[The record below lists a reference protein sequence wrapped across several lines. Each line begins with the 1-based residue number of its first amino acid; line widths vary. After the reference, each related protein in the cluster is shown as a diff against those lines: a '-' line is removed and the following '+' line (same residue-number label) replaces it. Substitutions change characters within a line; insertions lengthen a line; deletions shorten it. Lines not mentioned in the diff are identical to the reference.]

1 MNVRQHSIDK
11 MTDWMPNA
19 ASSYQSSRNYDL
31 DGKQTTS
38 RLSESIS
45 AGILREMDVIDCAKR
60 FNISMKNNKFIEE
73 VFWRVYFRGYFETHP
88 SVWTHYTKNLNSHFQ
103 KLPKYY
109 DIAVKGE
116 TEIECFNAW
125 INQLKET
132 GYLHNHTRMW
142 FASIWIFT
150 LDLPWELGADLFMRY
165 LNDADEASNT
175 LSWRWVAGLHTSK
188 KPYVARASNIFKYTQ
203 KYNPQNKLNPSPE
216 PIKEAIDHPFKPLEL
231 DQALPYSASLVMF
244 DNFLDIKQL
253 NLENCALENFYVYEH
268 LQETSRNIDREKAR
282 VRTEIVA
289 EISNKINLKPQF
301 FNEKSI
307 DCLFGQSLITN
318 YIFSGYFK
326 DQISP
331 LLNQIERNSNTTYLL
346 RNLDSLSWNFCKGG
360 YFKLKTKIQE
370 IIADLFE
377 PQLFAS

>member
-1 MNVRQHSIDK
+1 MTVRQHSIDK

-45 AGILREMDVIDCAKR
+45 AGILSEMDVIDSAKR
-60 FNISMKNNKFIEE
+60 FNISIKNNKFIEE
-73 VFWRVYFRGYFETHP
+73 IFWRVYFRGYFETHP
-88 SVWTHYTKNLNSHFQ
+88 SVWKHYTKNLNSHFQ

-109 DIAVKGE
+109 DITVKGE
-116 TEIECFNAW
+116 TELECFNAW

-132 GYLHNHTRMW
+132 GYLHNHSRMW

-150 LDLPWELGADLFMRY
+150 LGLPWELGADLFMRY

-216 PIKEAIDHPFKPLEL
+216 PIREAIDHAFKPLEL

-253 NLENCALENFYVYEH
+253 NLEDCALENFYVYEH
-268 LQETSRNIDREKAR
+268 SQETSRNIDREKAR
-282 VRTEIVA
+282 VRTEIVT

-301 FNEKSI
+301 FNVKSI
-307 DCLFGQSLITN
+307 DCLFGQSLVTN

-346 RNLDSLSWNFCKGG
+346 RDLDSLSWNFCKGG
-360 YFKLKTKIQE
+360 YFKLKTKILE
-370 IIADLFE
+370 ITADLFE

>member
-1 MNVRQHSIDK
+1 MTDRQHSIDK

-45 AGILREMDVIDCAKR
+45 AGILSEMDVIDCAKR

-73 VFWRVYFRGYFETHP
+73 IFWRVYFRGYFETHP
-88 SVWTHYTKNLNSHFQ
+88 SVWTHYIKNLDSHFQ

-109 DIAVKGE
+109 DIALRGE

-125 INQLKET
+125 VNQLKET

-216 PIKEAIDHPFKPLEL
+216 PVREAIDHLFKPLEL

-253 NLENCALENFYVYEH
+253 NLEDCALENFYVYEH
-268 LQETSRNIDREKAR
+268 SQETSRNIDREKAR

-289 EISNKINLKPQF
+289 EISSKINLKPQF
-301 FNEKSI
+301 FNEQSI
-307 DCLFGQSLITN
+307 DCLFGQSLVTN
-318 YIFSGYFK
+318 YIFQDTS
-326 DQISP
+326 
-331 LLNQIERNSNTTYLL
+331 
-346 RNLDSLSWNFCKGG
+346 
-360 YFKLKTKIQE
+360 KIKSV
-370 IIADLFE
+370 LY
-377 PQLFAS
+377 

>member
-1 MNVRQHSIDK
+1 MTDRQYSIDK

-45 AGILREMDVIDCAKR
+45 VGILSEMDVIDCAKR
-60 FNISMKNNKFIEE
+60 LNISMKNNKFIEE
-73 VFWRVYFRGYFETHP
+73 IFWRVYFRGYFETRP
-88 SVWTHYTKNLNSHFQ
+88 SVWTHYTKNLNSHFK
-103 KLPKYY
+103 KLPKDY
-109 DIAVKGE
+109 DIALRGE

-142 FASIWIFT
+142 FASIWTFT

-216 PIKEAIDHPFKPLEL
+216 PIREAIDHAFKPLEL

-268 LQETSRNIDREKAR
+268 SQETSRNIDREKAR
-282 VRTEIVA
+282 VRSEIVA
-289 EISNKINLKPQF
+289 EISSNINLKPQF
-301 FNEKSI
+301 FDEQSI
-307 DCLFGQSLITN
+307 DCLVGQSLVTN
-318 YIFSGYFK
+318 YIYSGYFK

-370 IIADLFE
+370 ITADLFE
-377 PQLFAS
+377 PQLFAP

>member
-1 MNVRQHSIDK
+1 MTVRQYSIDK

-45 AGILREMDVIDCAKR
+45 VGILSEMDVIDCAKR

-73 VFWRVYFRGYFETHP
+73 IFWRVYFRGYFETHP

-116 TEIECFNAW
+116 TELECFNAW

-132 GYLHNHTRMW
+132 GYLHNHSRMW

-216 PIKEAIDHPFKPLEL
+216 PIREAIDHAFKPLEL
-231 DQALPYSASLVMF
+231 DQTLPYSASLVMF

-268 LQETSRNIDREKAR
+268 SQETSRNIDREKAR

-370 IIADLFE
+370 ITADLFE

>member
-1 MNVRQHSIDK
+1 MTVRQHSIDK

-45 AGILREMDVIDCAKR
+45 AGILSEMDVIDCAKR

-73 VFWRVYFRGYFETHP
+73 IFWRVYFRGYFETHP
-88 SVWTHYTKNLNSHFQ
+88 SVWKYYTKNLNSHFQ

-109 DIAVKGE
+109 DIALRGK

-216 PIKEAIDHPFKPLEL
+216 PIREAIDHAFKPLEL

-253 NLENCALENFYVYEH
+253 SLENCALENFYVYEYS
-268 LQETSRNIDREKAR
+268 QETSRNIDREKAR

-301 FNEKSI
+301 FNEQSI
-307 DCLFGQSLITN
+307 DCLFGQSLVTN

-346 RNLDSLSWNFCKGG
+346 RDLDSLSWNFCKGG

-370 IIADLFE
+370 ITADLFE

>member
-1 MNVRQHSIDK
+1 MTVRQHSIDK
-11 MTDWMPNA
+11 MSDWMPNA

-45 AGILREMDVIDCAKR
+45 AGILSEMDVIDCAKR
-60 FNISMKNNKFIEE
+60 FNISMKNSKFIEE
-73 VFWRVYFRGYFETHP
+73 IFWRVYFRGYFETHP

-103 KLPKYY
+103 KLPNYY
-109 DIAVKGE
+109 DIAVKGN

-216 PIKEAIDHPFKPLEL
+216 PIREAIDHAFKPLEL

-253 NLENCALENFYVYEH
+253 NLEDCALENFYVFEH
-268 LQETSRNIDREKAR
+268 SQETSRNIDREKAR
-282 VRTEIVA
+282 VRSEIVA

-307 DCLFGQSLITN
+307 DCLFGQSLVTN

-346 RNLDSLSWNFCKGG
+346 RDLDSLSWNFCKGG

-370 IIADLFE
+370 ITAELFE

>member
-1 MNVRQHSIDK
+1 MTVRQHTIDK

-19 ASSYQSSRNYDL
+19 ASSYKSSRNYDL

-45 AGILREMDVIDCAKR
+45 AGILSEMDVIDCAKR

-73 VFWRVYFRGYFETHP
+73 IFWRVYFRGYFETHP
-88 SVWTHYTKNLNSHFQ
+88 SVWKHYTKNLNSHFQ

-109 DIAVKGE
+109 DNAVRGE

-125 INQLKET
+125 VNQLKET

-150 LDLPWELGADLFMRY
+150 LDLPWELGANLFMRY

-216 PIKEAIDHPFKPLEL
+216 PIREAIDHVFKPLEL

-253 NLENCALENFYVYEH
+253 HLESCALENFYVYEH
-268 LQETSRNIDREKAR
+268 SQETSRNIDREKAR
-282 VRTEIVA
+282 FRSEIVA

-301 FNEKSI
+301 FNEQSI

-346 RNLDSLSWNFCKGG
+346 RDLDSLSWNFCKGG

-370 IIADLFE
+370 ITADLFE

>member
-1 MNVRQHSIDK
+1 MTDRQYSIDK

-45 AGILREMDVIDCAKR
+45 VGILSEMDVIDCAKR
-60 FNISMKNNKFIEE
+60 LNISMKNNKFIEE
-73 VFWRVYFRGYFETHP
+73 IFWRVYFRGYFETRP

-109 DIAVKGE
+109 DIALRGE

-216 PIKEAIDHPFKPLEL
+216 PIREAIDHAFKPLEL

-268 LQETSRNIDREKAR
+268 SQETSRNIDREKAR
-282 VRTEIVA
+282 VRSEIVA

-307 DCLFGQSLITN
+307 DCLFGQSLVTN

-370 IIADLFE
+370 ITADLFE

>member
-1 MNVRQHSIDK
+1 MTDRRHSIDK

-45 AGILREMDVIDCAKR
+45 VGILSEMDVIDCAKR
-60 FNISMKNNKFIEE
+60 LNISMKNNKFIEE
-73 VFWRVYFRGYFETHP
+73 IFWRVYFRGYFETRP

-109 DIAVKGE
+109 DIALRGE

-216 PIKEAIDHPFKPLEL
+216 PVREAIDHAFKPLEL

-268 LQETSRNIDREKAR
+268 SQETSRNIDREKAR
-282 VRTEIVA
+282 VRSEIVA

-370 IIADLFE
+370 ITADLFQ

>member
-1 MNVRQHSIDK
+1 MTDRQHSIDK

-45 AGILREMDVIDCAKR
+45 AGILSEMDVIDCAKR

-73 VFWRVYFRGYFETHP
+73 IFWRVYFRGYFETHP
-88 SVWTHYTKNLNSHFQ
+88 SVWKYYIKNLDSHFQ

-109 DIAVKGE
+109 DIALRGE

-125 INQLKET
+125 VNQLKET

-203 KYNPQNKLNPSPE
+203 KYNPQNKLNSSPE
-216 PIKEAIDHPFKPLEL
+216 PVREAIDHLFKPLEL

-253 NLENCALENFYVYEH
+253 NLEDCALENFYVYEH
-268 LQETSRNIDREKAR
+268 SQETSRNIDREKAR
-282 VRTEIVA
+282 VRTDIVA

-301 FNEKSI
+301 FSEQSI
-307 DCLFGQSLITN
+307 DCLFGQSLVTN
-318 YIFSGYFK
+318 YILSGYFK

-331 LLNQIERNSNTTYLL
+331 LLIQIERNSNTTYLL

-370 IIADLFE
+370 ITADLFE

>member
-1 MNVRQHSIDK
+1 MTVRQHSIDK

-45 AGILREMDVIDCAKR
+45 AGILSEMDVIDCAKR

-73 VFWRVYFRGYFETHP
+73 IFWRVYFRGYFETHP

-116 TEIECFNAW
+116 TELECFNAW

-216 PIKEAIDHPFKPLEL
+216 PIREAIDHAFKPLEL

-253 NLENCALENFYVYEH
+253 SLENCALENFYVYEYS
-268 LQETSRNIDREKAR
+268 QETSRNIDRQKAR

-301 FNEKSI
+301 FNEQSI
-307 DCLFGQSLITN
+307 DCLFGQSLVTN

-346 RNLDSLSWNFCKGG
+346 RDLDSLSWNFCKGG

-370 IIADLFE
+370 ITADLFE

>member
-1 MNVRQHSIDK
+1 MTVRQHSIDK

-45 AGILREMDVIDCAKR
+45 AGILSEVDVIDCAKR

-73 VFWRVYFRGYFETHP
+73 IFWRVYFRGYFETHP

-116 TEIECFNAW
+116 TELECFNAW

-216 PIKEAIDHPFKPLEL
+216 PIREAIDHAFKPLEL

-253 NLENCALENFYVYEH
+253 NLEDCALENFYVYEH
-268 LQETSRNIDREKAR
+268 SQETSRNIDREKAR
-282 VRTEIVA
+282 VRSEIVA

-307 DCLFGQSLITN
+307 DCLFGQSLVTN
-318 YIFSGYFK
+318 YIYSGYFK

-346 RNLDSLSWNFCKGG
+346 RDLDSLSWNFCKGG
-360 YFKLKTKIQE
+360 YFKLKSKIKE
-370 IIADLFE
+370 ITADLFE

>member
-1 MNVRQHSIDK
+1 MTVRQHSIDK

-45 AGILREMDVIDCAKR
+45 AGILSEMDVIDCAKR
-60 FNISMKNNKFIEE
+60 FNISMKNNKFLEE
-73 VFWRVYFRGYFETHP
+73 IFWRIYFRGYFETHP

-188 KPYVARASNIFKYTQ
+188 KPYIARASNIFKYTQ

-216 PIKEAIDHPFKPLEL
+216 PIREAIDHAFKPLEL

-244 DNFLDIKQL
+244 DNFLDIQQL
-253 NLENCALENFYVYEH
+253 SLENCALENFYVYEH
-268 LQETSRNIDREKAR
+268 SQETSTNIDREKAR
-282 VRTEIVA
+282 VRTEIVD

-301 FNEKSI
+301 FNEQSI
-307 DCLFGQSLITN
+307 DCLFGQSLVTS

-331 LLNQIERNSNTTYLL
+331 LLIQIERNSNTTYLL

>member
-1 MNVRQHSIDK
+1 MTVRQHSIDK

-45 AGILREMDVIDCAKR
+45 AGILSEMDVIDCAKR

-73 VFWRVYFRGYFETHP
+73 IFWRVYFRGYFETHP

-109 DIAVKGE
+109 DIALRGK
-116 TEIECFNAW
+116 TEIECFNSW

-150 LDLPWELGADLFMRY
+150 FDLPWELGADLFMRY

-216 PIKEAIDHPFKPLEL
+216 PIREAIDHAFKPLEL

-253 NLENCALENFYVYEH
+253 SLENCALENFYVYEYS
-268 LQETSRNIDREKAR
+268 QETSRNIDREKAR

-307 DCLFGQSLITN
+307 DCLFGQSLTTN

-326 DQISP
+326 DKISP

-346 RNLDSLSWNFCKGG
+346 RDLDSLSWNFCKGG

-370 IIADLFE
+370 ITADLFE

>member
-1 MNVRQHSIDK
+1 MTVRQHSIDK

-45 AGILREMDVIDCAKR
+45 AGILSEMDVIDCAKR

-73 VFWRVYFRGYFETHP
+73 IFWRVYFRGYFETHP
-88 SVWTHYTKNLNSHFQ
+88 SVWKYYTKNLNSHFQ

-109 DIAVKGE
+109 DIALRGK
-116 TEIECFNAW
+116 TEIECFNSW

-216 PIKEAIDHPFKPLEL
+216 PIREAIDHAFKPLEL

-253 NLENCALENFYVYEH
+253 SLENCALENFYVYEYS
-268 LQETSRNIDREKAR
+268 QETSRNIDREKAR
-282 VRTEIVA
+282 VRSEIVA

-301 FNEKSI
+301 FNEQSI
-307 DCLFGQSLITN
+307 DCLFGQSLVTN

-346 RNLDSLSWNFCKGG
+346 RDLDSLSWNFCKGG

-370 IIADLFE
+370 ITADLFE

>member
-1 MNVRQHSIDK
+1 MTDRRHSIDK

-45 AGILREMDVIDCAKR
+45 VGILSEMDVIDCAKR
-60 FNISMKNNKFIEE
+60 LNISMKNNKFIEE
-73 VFWRVYFRGYFETHP
+73 IFWRVYFRGYFETRP

-109 DIAVKGE
+109 DIALRGE

-216 PIKEAIDHPFKPLEL
+216 PIREAIDHAFKPLEL

-268 LQETSRNIDREKAR
+268 SQETSRNIDREKAR
-282 VRTEIVA
+282 VRSEIVA

-307 DCLFGQSLITN
+307 DCLFGQSLVTN

-331 LLNQIERNSNTTYLL
+331 LLNQIEKNSNTTYLL

-370 IIADLFE
+370 ITADLFQ

>member
-1 MNVRQHSIDK
+1 MTDRQHSIDK

-19 ASSYQSSRNYDL
+19 ASSYQSTRNYDL

-45 AGILREMDVIDCAKR
+45 AGILSEMDVIDCAKR

-73 VFWRVYFRGYFETHP
+73 IFWRVYFRGYFETHP
-88 SVWTHYTKNLNSHFQ
+88 SVWTYYTKNLNSHFQ

-116 TEIECFNAW
+116 TELECFNAW

-150 LDLPWELGADLFMRY
+150 LDLPWELGADLFMQY

-216 PIKEAIDHPFKPLEL
+216 PIREAIDHAFKPLEL
-231 DQALPYSASLVMF
+231 DQTLPYSASLVMF

-282 VRTEIVA
+282 VRSEIVA

-301 FNEKSI
+301 FNEQSI
-307 DCLFGQSLITN
+307 DCLFGQSLVTN

-331 LLNQIERNSNTTYLL
+331 ILNQIERNSNTTYLL
-346 RNLDSLSWNFCKGG
+346 RDLDSLSWNFCKGG

-370 IIADLFE
+370 ITADLFE

>member
-1 MNVRQHSIDK
+1 MTVRQHSTDK
-11 MTDWMPNA
+11 MIDWMPNA

-45 AGILREMDVIDCAKR
+45 AGILSEMDVIDCAKR

-73 VFWRVYFRGYFETHP
+73 IFWRVYFRGYFETHP
-88 SVWTHYTKNLNSHFQ
+88 SVWKYYTKNLNSHFQ

-109 DIAVKGE
+109 DIALRGK
-116 TEIECFNAW
+116 TEIECFNSW

-216 PIKEAIDHPFKPLEL
+216 PIREVIDHAFKPLEL

-253 NLENCALENFYVYEH
+253 SLENCALENFYVYEYS
-268 LQETSRNIDREKAR
+268 QETSRNIDREKAR
-282 VRTEIVA
+282 VHTEIVA

-301 FNEKSI
+301 FNEQSI
-307 DCLFGQSLITN
+307 DCLFGQSLVTN

-346 RNLDSLSWNFCKGG
+346 RDLDSLSWNFCKGG

-370 IIADLFE
+370 ITADLFE

>member
-1 MNVRQHSIDK
+1 MTDRRHSIDK

-45 AGILREMDVIDCAKR
+45 VGILSEMDVIDCAKR
-60 FNISMKNNKFIEE
+60 LNISMKNNKFIEE
-73 VFWRVYFRGYFETHP
+73 IFWRVYFRGYFETRP

-109 DIAVKGE
+109 DIALRGE

-216 PIKEAIDHPFKPLEL
+216 PIREAIDHAFKPLEL

-268 LQETSRNIDREKAR
+268 SQETSRNIDREKAR
-282 VRTEIVA
+282 VRSEIVA

-307 DCLFGQSLITN
+307 DCLFGQSLVTN

-370 IIADLFE
+370 ITADLFE

>member
-1 MNVRQHSIDK
+1 MTVRQHSIDK

-45 AGILREMDVIDCAKR
+45 AGILSEMDVIDCAKR
-60 FNISMKNNKFIEE
+60 FNISMKNSKFIEE
-73 VFWRVYFRGYFETHP
+73 IFWRVYFRGYFETHP

-103 KLPKYY
+103 KLPNYY
-109 DIAVKGE
+109 DIAVKGN
-116 TEIECFNAW
+116 TEIECVNAW
-125 INQLKET
+125 VNQLKET

-216 PIKEAIDHPFKPLEL
+216 PIREAIDHAFKPLEL

-253 NLENCALENFYVYEH
+253 NLEDCALENFYVYEH
-268 LQETSRNIDREKAR
+268 SQETSRNIDREKAR
-282 VRTEIVA
+282 VRSEIVA

-301 FNEKSI
+301 FNEQSI
-307 DCLFGQSLITN
+307 DCLFGQSLVTN

-370 IIADLFE
+370 ITADLFE
-377 PQLFAS
+377 PQLFAL

>member
-1 MNVRQHSIDK
+1 MTVRQHSIDK

-45 AGILREMDVIDCAKR
+45 AGILSEMDVIDCAKR

-73 VFWRVYFRGYFETHP
+73 IFWRVYFRGYFETHP
-88 SVWTHYTKNLNSHFQ
+88 SVWTHYTKNLNSYFQ

-125 INQLKET
+125 VNQLKET

-216 PIKEAIDHPFKPLEL
+216 PIREAIDHAFKPLEL

-253 NLENCALENFYVYEH
+253 GLEDCALDNFYVYEH
-268 LQETSRNIDREKAR
+268 SQETSRNIDREKAR
-282 VRTEIVA
+282 VRTEIVT

-307 DCLFGQSLITN
+307 DCLFGQSLVTN

-346 RNLDSLSWNFCKGG
+346 RDLDSLSWNFCKGG

-370 IIADLFE
+370 ITADLFE

>member
-1 MNVRQHSIDK
+1 MTDRQYSIDK

-45 AGILREMDVIDCAKR
+45 AGILNEMDVIDCAKR

-73 VFWRVYFRGYFETHP
+73 IFWRVYFRGYFETHP
-88 SVWTHYTKNLNSHFQ
+88 SVWTHYTKNLNCHFQ

-109 DIAVKGE
+109 DIAVRGE

-216 PIKEAIDHPFKPLEL
+216 PIREAIDHAFKPLEL

-268 LQETSRNIDREKAR
+268 SQETSRNIDREKAR
-282 VRTEIVA
+282 VRSEIVA
-289 EISNKINLKPQF
+289 EISSNINLKPQF
-301 FNEKSI
+301 FDEKSI
-307 DCLFGQSLITN
+307 DCLVGQSLVTN
-318 YIFSGYFK
+318 YIYSGYFK

-370 IIADLFE
+370 ITADLFE
-377 PQLFAS
+377 PQLFAP

>member
-1 MNVRQHSIDK
+1 MTVRQHSIDK

-45 AGILREMDVIDCAKR
+45 AGILSEVDVIDCAKR

-73 VFWRVYFRGYFETHP
+73 IFWRVYFRGYFETHP

-150 LDLPWELGADLFMRY
+150 FDLPWELGADLFMRY

-216 PIKEAIDHPFKPLEL
+216 PIREAIDHAFKPLEL

-268 LQETSRNIDREKAR
+268 SQETSRNIDREKAR

-307 DCLFGQSLITN
+307 DCLFGQSLVTN

-346 RNLDSLSWNFCKGG
+346 RDLDSLSWNFCKGG

-370 IIADLFE
+370 ITADLFE

>member
-1 MNVRQHSIDK
+1 MTVRQHSIDK

-45 AGILREMDVIDCAKR
+45 AGILSEMDVIDCAKR

-73 VFWRVYFRGYFETHP
+73 IFWRVYFRGYFETHP
-88 SVWTHYTKNLNSHFQ
+88 SVWKYYTKNLNSHFQ

-109 DIAVKGE
+109 DIAVRGE
-116 TEIECFNAW
+116 TEIECFNVW

-216 PIKEAIDHPFKPLEL
+216 PIREAIDHAFKPLEL
-231 DQALPYSASLVMF
+231 DQTLPYSASLVMF

-253 NLENCALENFYVYEH
+253 NLEDCALENFYVFEH
-268 LQETSRNIDREKAR
+268 SQETSRNIDREKAR
-282 VRTEIVA
+282 VRSEIVA

-301 FNEKSI
+301 FNEQSI
-307 DCLFGQSLITN
+307 DGLFGQSLVTS

-370 IIADLFE
+370 ITADLFE

>member
-1 MNVRQHSIDK
+1 MTDRQHSIDK

-45 AGILREMDVIDCAKR
+45 VGILSEMDVIDCAKR
-60 FNISMKNNKFIEE
+60 LNISMKNNKFIEE
-73 VFWRVYFRGYFETHP
+73 IFWRVYFRGYFETHP
-88 SVWTHYTKNLNSHFQ
+88 SVWTHYTKNLNSYFQ

-109 DIAVKGE
+109 DIALRGE

-216 PIKEAIDHPFKPLEL
+216 PIGEAIDHLFKPLEL

-268 LQETSRNIDREKAR
+268 SQETSRNIDREKAR
-282 VRTEIVA
+282 VRSEIVA

-370 IIADLFE
+370 ITADLFE

>member
-1 MNVRQHSIDK
+1 MTDRQHSIDK
-11 MTDWMPNA
+11 MSDWMPNA

-45 AGILREMDVIDCAKR
+45 AGILSEMDVIDCAKR

-73 VFWRVYFRGYFETHP
+73 IFWRVYFRGYFETHP
-88 SVWTHYTKNLNSHFQ
+88 SVWKYYTKNLNSHFQ

-109 DIAVKGE
+109 DIALRGK
-116 TEIECFNAW
+116 TEIECFNSW

-216 PIKEAIDHPFKPLEL
+216 PIREAIDHAFKPLEL

-253 NLENCALENFYVYEH
+253 SLEDCALENFYVYDNS
-268 LQETSRNIDREKAR
+268 QETSRNIDREKAR

-301 FNEKSI
+301 FNEQSI
-307 DCLFGQSLITN
+307 DCLFGQSLVTN

-346 RNLDSLSWNFCKGG
+346 RDLDSLSWNFCKGG

-370 IIADLFE
+370 ITADLFE

>member
-1 MNVRQHSIDK
+1 MTVRQHSIDK

-45 AGILREMDVIDCAKR
+45 AGILSEMDVIDCAKR

-73 VFWRVYFRGYFETHP
+73 IFWRVYFRGYFETHP
-88 SVWTHYTKNLNSHFQ
+88 SVWKYYTKNLNSHFQ

-109 DIAVKGE
+109 DIALRGK
-116 TEIECFNAW
+116 TEIECFNSW

-216 PIKEAIDHPFKPLEL
+216 PIREAIDHAFKPLEL

-253 NLENCALENFYVYEH
+253 SLENCALENFYVYEYS
-268 LQETSRNIDREKAR
+268 QQTSRNIDREKVR

-301 FNEKSI
+301 FNEQSI
-307 DCLFGQSLITN
+307 DCLFGQSLVTN

-346 RNLDSLSWNFCKGG
+346 RDLDSLSWNFCKGG

-370 IIADLFE
+370 ITADLFE

>member
-1 MNVRQHSIDK
+1 MTDRRHSIDK

-45 AGILREMDVIDCAKR
+45 VGILSEMDVIDCAKR
-60 FNISMKNNKFIEE
+60 LNISMKNNKFIEE
-73 VFWRVYFRGYFETHP
+73 IFWRVYFRGYFETRP

-109 DIAVKGE
+109 DIALRGE

-216 PIKEAIDHPFKPLEL
+216 PIREAIDHAFKPLEL

-268 LQETSRNIDREKAR
+268 SQETSRNIDREKAR
-282 VRTEIVA
+282 VRSEIVA

-307 DCLFGQSLITN
+307 DCLFGQSLVTN

-370 IIADLFE
+370 ITADLFQ

>member
-1 MNVRQHSIDK
+1 

-45 AGILREMDVIDCAKR
+45 AGILSEMDVIDSAKR

-73 VFWRVYFRGYFETHP
+73 IFWRVYFRGYFETHP

-116 TEIECFNAW
+116 TELECFNAW

-150 LDLPWELGADLFMRY
+150 FDLPWELGADLFMRY

-175 LSWRWVAGLHTSK
+175 LNWRWVAGLHTSK

-216 PIKEAIDHPFKPLEL
+216 PIREAIDHAFKPLEL

-253 NLENCALENFYVYEH
+253 SLENCALENFYVYEYS
-268 LQETSRNIDREKAR
+268 QETSRNIDRQKAR

-307 DCLFGQSLITN
+307 DCLFGQSLVTN

-370 IIADLFE
+370 ITAELFE

>member
-1 MNVRQHSIDK
+1 MTDRQYSIDK

-45 AGILREMDVIDCAKR
+45 VGILSEMDVIDCAKR
-60 FNISMKNNKFIEE
+60 LNISMKNNKFIEE
-73 VFWRVYFRGYFETHP
+73 IFWRVYFRGYFETRP

-109 DIAVKGE
+109 DIALRGE

-216 PIKEAIDHPFKPLEL
+216 PVREAIDHAFKPLEL

-268 LQETSRNIDREKAR
+268 SQETSRNIDREKAR
-282 VRTEIVA
+282 VRSEIVA

-307 DCLFGQSLITN
+307 DCLFGQSLVTN

-331 LLNQIERNSNTTYLL
+331 LLNQIEKNSNTTYLL

-370 IIADLFE
+370 ITADLFE

>member
-1 MNVRQHSIDK
+1 MTVRQHSIDK

-45 AGILREMDVIDCAKR
+45 AGILSEMDVIDCAKR

-73 VFWRVYFRGYFETHP
+73 IFWRVYFRGYFETHP
-88 SVWTHYTKNLNSHFQ
+88 SVWKHYTKNLNSHFQ

-109 DIAVKGE
+109 DIAVRGE
-116 TEIECFNAW
+116 TEIKCFNAW

-150 LDLPWELGADLFMRY
+150 FDLPWELGADLFMRY
-165 LNDADEASNT
+165 LNDADEGSNT

-216 PIKEAIDHPFKPLEL
+216 PIREAIDHAFKPLEL

-253 NLENCALENFYVYEH
+253 NLEDCALENFYVFEH
-268 LQETSRNIDREKAR
+268 SQETSRNIDREKAR
-282 VRTEIVA
+282 VRSEIVA

-301 FNEKSI
+301 FNEQSI
-307 DCLFGQSLITN
+307 DDLFGQSLVTN

-331 LLNQIERNSNTTYLL
+331 LLDQIERNSNTTYLL
-346 RNLDSLSWNFCKGG
+346 RNLDSLSWIFCKGG

>member
-1 MNVRQHSIDK
+1 MTVRQHSIDK

-45 AGILREMDVIDCAKR
+45 AGILSEVDVIDCAKR

-73 VFWRVYFRGYFETHP
+73 IFWRVYFRGYFETHP

-116 TEIECFNAW
+116 TELECFNAW

-150 LDLPWELGADLFMRY
+150 FDLPWELGADLFMRY

-216 PIKEAIDHPFKPLEL
+216 PIREAIDHAFKPLEL

-253 NLENCALENFYVYEH
+253 SLEDCAPENFYVYEH
-268 LQETSRNIDREKAR
+268 SQETSRNIDREKAR
-282 VRTEIVA
+282 VRSEIVA

-301 FNEKSI
+301 FNEQSI
-307 DCLFGQSLITN
+307 DCLFGQSLVTN

-346 RNLDSLSWNFCKGG
+346 RDLDSLSWNFCKGG

-370 IIADLFE
+370 ITADLFE

>member
-1 MNVRQHSIDK
+1 MTVRQHSIDK

-45 AGILREMDVIDCAKR
+45 AGILSEVDVIDCAKR

-73 VFWRVYFRGYFETHP
+73 IFWRVYFRGYFETHP

-216 PIKEAIDHPFKPLEL
+216 PIREAIDHAFKPLEL

-253 NLENCALENFYVYEH
+253 NLEDCALENFYVYEH
-268 LQETSRNIDREKAR
+268 SQETSRNIDREKAR
-282 VRTEIVA
+282 VRSEIVA

-301 FNEKSI
+301 FNEQSI
-307 DCLFGQSLITN
+307 DCLFGQSLVTN

-346 RNLDSLSWNFCKGG
+346 RDLDSLSWNFCKGG

-370 IIADLFE
+370 ITADLFE

>member
-1 MNVRQHSIDK
+1 MTDRRHSIDK

-45 AGILREMDVIDCAKR
+45 VGILSEMDVIDCAKR
-60 FNISMKNNKFIEE
+60 LNISMKNNKFIEE
-73 VFWRVYFRGYFETHP
+73 IFWRVYFRGYFETRP
-88 SVWTHYTKNLNSHFQ
+88 SVWTHYTKNLNNHFQ

-109 DIAVKGE
+109 FIALRGE

-216 PIKEAIDHPFKPLEL
+216 PIREAIDHAFKPLEL

-268 LQETSRNIDREKAR
+268 SQETSRNIDREKAR
-282 VRTEIVA
+282 VRSEIVA

-307 DCLFGQSLITN
+307 DCLFGQSLVTN

-331 LLNQIERNSNTTYLL
+331 LLNQIEKNSNTTYLL

-370 IIADLFE
+370 ITADLFQ

>member
-1 MNVRQHSIDK
+1 MTVRQHSIDK

-45 AGILREMDVIDCAKR
+45 AGILSEVDVIDCAKR

-73 VFWRVYFRGYFETHP
+73 IFWRVYFRGYFETHP

-116 TEIECFNAW
+116 TELECFNAW

-175 LSWRWVAGLHTSK
+175 LSWRWVAWLHTSK

-216 PIKEAIDHPFKPLEL
+216 PIREAIDHAFKPLEL

-253 NLENCALENFYVYEH
+253 NLEDCALENFYVFEH
-268 LQETSRNIDREKAR
+268 SQETSRNIDREKAR
-282 VRTEIVA
+282 VRSEIVA

-307 DCLFGQSLITN
+307 DRLFGQSLVTS

-346 RNLDSLSWNFCKGG
+346 RDLDSLSWNFCKGG

-370 IIADLFE
+370 ITADLFE